1 MNGKLKEMK
10 SIFKFIW
17 PRFNRFNRRCGVKI
31 FGLSDF
37 PWNLNRISA
46 SKHSSVRLLDQL
58 KVLKSE
64 AQIIDENTLSPGN
77 DSSQN

>member
-1 MNGKLKEMK
+1 MWGN
-10 SIFKFIW
+10 F
-17 PRFNRFNRRCGVKI
+17 

-64 AQIIDENTLSPGN
+64 AQIIDEKTLSPGK
-77 DSSQN
+77 SSQN